1 MMTIWVARAEDVISR
16 RIGDEMVVLKNTADS
31 AHILNKTAAAVWEL
45 CDGERSL
52 DEIAERICDRFE
64 VSFEEARA
72 DIEEIIGRL
81 IQVGILA
88 QSAEPAVE
96 KEDSQTI

>member
-1 MMTIWVARAEDVISR
+1 MIITCAAKAENVISR
-16 RIGDEMVVLKNTADS
+16 RIGDELVVLGDTADS

-45 CDGERSL
+45 CDGERGL
-52 DEIAERICDRFE
+52 DDIAGCLCERFE

-81 IQVGILA
+81 MKVGILVHV
-88 QSAEPAVE
+88 AEPTVE
-96 KEDSQTI
+96 RKDSQAI